1 MELIFLEIWL
11 VLLQLV
17 LLQLVL
23 LQLMLLQLVLL
34 QFFHSALGLLYKRIR
49 LTWRELTFLS
59 RKPPYN

>member
-1 MELIFLEIWL
+1 M
-11 VLLQLV
+11 LLQLV